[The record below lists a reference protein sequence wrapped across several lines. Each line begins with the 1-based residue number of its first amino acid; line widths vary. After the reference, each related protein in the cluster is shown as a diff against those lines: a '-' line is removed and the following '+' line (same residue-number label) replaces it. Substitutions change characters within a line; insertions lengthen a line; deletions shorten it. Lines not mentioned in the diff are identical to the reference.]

1 MLSQMRIM
9 LHRKC
14 MRSCQ
19 GWHNKE
25 NYRGFN
31 YLITP
36 YQELPQT
43 SLCNYRSIALSP
55 IIIKCFGSH
64 THPSV
69 DPLQYA
75 YWHNRST
82 SDTITLHYMRKLFVN
97 YSSAYSIIIAK
108 KIAHK
113 LFTLCLHLSISEC
126 LLDFHWPLDVSELE
140 EEMVSKFRYLG
151 VHINEDLTWTF
162 NTIKTVKKA

>member
-19 GWHNKE
+19 GWHNKD

-31 YLITP
+31 YLTP
-36 YQELPQT
+36 YQELPHT
-43 SLCNYRSIALSP
+43 SLCNYRPKALSP
-55 IIIKCFGSH
+55 IIIKCFKRVVLAH
-64 THPSV
+64 TLSL
-69 DPLQYA
+69 DPVQYA

-97 YSSAYSIIIAK
+97 YSSAYNIIIPK
-108 KIAHK
+108 KLTHK

-126 LLDFHWPLDVSELE
+126 LLDFDWPLYVSELE
-140 EEMVSKFRYLG
+140 VEMVSKFRCLG

-162 NTIKTVKKA
+162 NTN